1 METRI
6 AVAQSALGSDK
17 KRNLKGAVGLIERA
31 AAGGAR
37 VVCFPDYFLTG
48 VPTSD
53 DVGKLPRI
61 AELVPD
67 GPSVRALAAAAAE
80 HEIYVI
86 AGTLVESGDDGKLY
100 STCAFLGP
108 DGSLVGKI
116 RKSHP
121 ENAPAKHELGCGIVP
136 ADPEYRVFDTEF
148 GKVGIMLDMEG
159 IAVEVPRILE
169 VKGAEIIFWPLNFS
183 ARFPGVGVEVACYSG
198 FTHAYVAAA
207 CGVGWAKGVPVHP
220 EAFYGEPRAD
230 LFYPGG
236 SAIAFCGEI
245 IARAPSFSEGVAYA
259 MVDPARVQAVR
270 ASRRKHIPL
279 ERRPETY
286 VDLVKSMARP

>member
-6 AVAQSALGSDK
+6 AVAQSLMGPDK
-17 KRNLKGAVGLIERA
+17 DENLEGAVSLVEKA
-31 AAGGAR
+31 AKGGAKA
-37 VVCFPDYFLTG
+37 VCFHDYFLTG
-48 VPTSD
+48 VPTVD
-53 DVGKLPRI
+53 QVGKLVAM
-61 AELVPD
+61 AEAVPD
-67 GPSVRALAAAAAE
+67 GPSVTTLSEAAAE
-80 HEIYVI
+80 HRIYII
-86 AGTLVESGDDGKLY
+86 AGTVVEQTEDGNLY

-108 DGSLVGKI
+108 DGNLVGKI

-121 ENAPAKHELGCGIVP
+121 ENAPAKHELGCGIVA
-136 ADPEYRVFDTEF
+136 ADPEYRVFDTEI
-148 GKVGIMLDMEG
+148 GKIGIMLDMEG

-198 FTHAYVAAA
+198 FTHAYVAAS
-207 CGVGWAKGVPVHP
+207 CGVGWAKDTPVHP

-236 SAIAFCGEI
+236 SSIGFCGEI
-245 IARAPSFSEGVAYA
+245 IARVPSFSEGVAYA
-259 MVDPARVQAVR
+259 MVDPEKVQAIR

-279 ERRPETY
+279 ERGPETY
-286 VDLVKSMARP
+286 GALTQPIS

>member
-17 KRNLKGAVGLIERA
+17 KRNLKGAVALIERA

-37 VVCFPDYFLTG
+37 AVCFPDYFLTG
-48 VPTSD
+48 VPTTD
-53 DVGKLPRI
+53 DVGKLERI
-61 AELVPD
+61 AEPVPN
-67 GPSVRALAAAAAE
+67 GPSVKVLAAAAAE
-80 HEIYVI
+80 HDIYVI
-86 AGTLVESGDDGKLY
+86 AGTLVESGEDGRLY

-121 ENAPAKHELGCGIVP
+121 ENAPAKHELGCGIVA

-183 ARFPGVGVEVACYSG
+183 ARFPGGGTEVACYSG

-207 CGVGWAKGVPVHP
+207 
-220 EAFYGEPRAD
+220 
-230 LFYPGG
+230 
-236 SAIAFCGEI
+236 
-245 IARAPSFSEGVAYA
+245 
-259 MVDPARVQAVR
+259 
-270 ASRRKHIPL
+270 
-279 ERRPETY
+279 
-286 VDLVKSMARP
+286 